1 MFEKDSSY
9 MVGSGSVFNLGFMS
23 KSQHMGPKLC
33 FRGSEL
39 FGEICESVNYSMT
52 ALRGSVLFGEI
63 YLELSLLIF
72 MMFVKCLNKQCVLN
86 LIQSIAIHRI

>member
-9 MVGSGSVFNLGFMS
+9 MVGSGSVFKLGFMS
-23 KSQHMGPKLC
+23 KCQHMGPKLC

-52 ALRGSVLFGEI
+52 ALGAPYYSVKYTWN
-63 YLELSLLIF
+63 YLS
-72 MMFVKCLNKQCVLN
+72 
-86 LIQSIAIHRI
+86 